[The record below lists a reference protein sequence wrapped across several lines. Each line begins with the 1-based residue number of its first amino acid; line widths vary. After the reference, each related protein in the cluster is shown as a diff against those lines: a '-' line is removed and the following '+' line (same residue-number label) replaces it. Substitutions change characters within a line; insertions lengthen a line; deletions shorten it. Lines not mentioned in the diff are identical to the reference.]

1 MKGIFKYAFFASL
14 ILLIACGKEIDNTPP
29 EITLKGNNPMNVDTD
44 SEYVEPGAT
53 VIDDV
58 DGDISD
64 QLIIVGDVDTST
76 EGTYYIKYNAIDNAG
91 NQAEEKIREVR
102 VMTF

>member
-1 MKGIFKYAFFASL
+1 MKKLFKLVFFASI

-29 EITLKGNNPMNVDTD
+29 EITLKGNNPMYVNKD
-44 SEYVEPGAT
+44 SAYVEPGAT

-64 QLIIVGDVDTST
+64 QLIIDGNVDTSI
-76 EGTYYIKYNAIDNAG
+76 EDTYYIRYNAIDNAG
-91 NQAEEKIREVR
+91 NQAEEKTREVI
-102 VMTF
+102 VMIF